1 MTFRL
6 KQRCEGCW
14 ETPAESLDPHHLLSR
29 GGGRMDVTFNLC
41 ALCRECHTKVHDGK
55 ALRFGDPWDI
65 VAARERRPKADIIR
79 AIEFLRQL
87 PDGIHFERAEHILQ
101 REPITV
107 QSIVYS
113 LLRRLLT

>member
-1 MTFRL
+1 
-6 KQRCEGCW
+6 
-14 ETPAESLDPHHLLSR
+14 
-29 GGGRMDVTFNLC
+29 
-41 ALCRECHTKVHDGK
+41 
-55 ALRFGDPWDI
+55 
-65 VAARERRPKADIIR
+65 
-79 AIEFLRQL
+79 L